1 MRFARI
7 AYSAVATIVIG
18 SGAVMLPAAS
28 AHASILQTLTCQ
40 GTEFT
45 TFSPALTKT
54 AAATY
59 ISSADTFGPCV
70 STDTTISGGV
80 AYTESSDPSA
90 SCAALLSSG
99 SGETTFFWSNGK
111 SSTFSYT
118 RTTIDLNGE
127 IISTQTGTITS
138 GEFAGNLATEVL
150 VLPTLDLTACESA
163 TGISTASGTATIE
176 ILPL

>member
-1 MRFARI
+1 MRFSRI

-18 SGAVMLPAAS
+18 GGAVMLPAAS

-45 TFSPALTKT
+45 TFSPALTRT
-54 AAATY
+54 ATATF

-70 STDTTISGGV
+70 STDTSISGGLS
-80 AYTESSDPSA
+80 YTETSDPTA
-90 SCAALLSSG
+90 SCGTLLSGG
-99 SGETTFFWSNGK
+99 SGQTTFLWSNGN
-111 SSTFSYT
+111 SSTFSYS

-127 IISTQTGTITS
+127 IISTLTGTITS

-163 TGISTASGTATIE
+163 AGISTASGTATIE